1 MTDYSKTTNLPST
14 KFSMKANLSKTEM
27 SWIDFWQDK
36 KIIEKK
42 KKSQKKRPNLFFM
55 TVRLMQMATF
65 T

>member
-1 MTDYSKTTNLPST
+1 MTDYSKTINLPTT
-14 KFSMKANLSKTEM
+14 KFSMKANLSKTEI

-42 KKSQKKRPNLFFM
+42 KKIQKKHPNLFFM